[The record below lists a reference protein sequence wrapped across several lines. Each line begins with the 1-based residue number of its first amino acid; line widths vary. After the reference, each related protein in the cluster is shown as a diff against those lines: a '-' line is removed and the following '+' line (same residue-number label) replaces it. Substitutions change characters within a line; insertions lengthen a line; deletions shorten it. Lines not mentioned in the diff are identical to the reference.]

1 MDFMQTALYHPSDGY
16 YATRVP
22 GHGGHYR
29 TSPSLTPW
37 FGRLVARELRRMWQA
52 IGGPDPFCVVE
63 VGGGQGD
70 LAADAMEEADSMG
83 VPLRWRFIE
92 RFDRVR
98 DWQRR
103 RLGPA
108 AGSAEWSTD
117 LSGPPVVGCVLANE
131 VLDNFP
137 VHVLEVAETGSVQE
151 IYGDGDGFVERLDAV
166 SDVTL
171 AEPAREAAAH
181 LAPGARFEISS
192 GVEAWC
198 RDATRALTRGYLLL
212 IDYGGLEPDIWLEH
226 PDGTVATYRREDA
239 TPSPL
244 DEPGS
249 KDITA
254 DVNFSTVARAAQSA
268 GFRPEPVITQG
279 SWLLSL
285 GIAQMAEEL
294 ETAGFMAALD
304 GLVEEAT
311 VLQGELGRLMELGDA
326 GGLGSLLV
334 LRAAKDAPTPC

>member
-1 MDFMQTALYHPSDGY
+1 
-16 YATRVP
+16 
-22 GHGGHYR
+22 
-29 TSPSLTPW
+29 
-37 FGRLVARELRRMWQA
+37 MWQA
-52 IGGPDPFCVVE
+52 LGGPDPFWVVE

-70 LAADAMEEADSMG
+70 LAADAMWEAHSMG
-83 VPLRWRFIE
+83 VPVRWRFIE

-103 RLGPA
+103 RLGPS
-108 AGSAEWSTD
+108 AGSAEWSMD
-117 LSGPPVVGCVLANE
+117 LSGPPVIGCVLANE

-137 VHVLEVAETGSVQE
+137 VHVLAVTEAGDVYEVYVDV
-151 IYGDGDGFVERLDAV
+151 DGDGFAERPGAL

-171 AEPAREAAAH
+171 AEPVRAAATH
-181 LAPGARFEISS
+181 LAPGARFEISC

-198 RDATRALTRGYLLL
+198 RDASLALTRGYLLL
-212 IDYGGLEPDIWLEH
+212 IDYGGLEPDIWLDH
-226 PDGTVATYRREDA
+226 PDGTVATYGREEA

-254 DVNFSTVARAAQSA
+254 EVNFSAVARAAHSA

-279 SWLLSL
+279 SWLLTL
-285 GIAQMAEEL
+285 GIAQVAEEI
-294 ETAGFMAALD
+294 ETAGLMAALE
-304 GLVEEAT
+304 GLVQEAT
-311 VLQGELGRLMELGDA
+311 VLQGELKRLMELGDT

-334 LRAAKDAPTPC
+334 LRAAKDAPRLC

>member
-1 MDFMQTALYHPSDGY
+1 MDFMQTTLYHPSDGY

-70 LAADAMEEADSMG
+70 LAADAVEEADSMG

-117 LSGPPVVGCVLANE
+117 LSGLPVVGCVLANE

-198 RDATRALTRGYLLL
+198 PRRHPGAHPRLPAPHRLRRPRARHL
-212 IDYGGLEPDIWLEH
+212 
-226 PDGTVATYRREDA
+226 
-239 TPSPL
+239 
-244 DEPGS
+244 
-249 KDITA
+249 
-254 DVNFSTVARAAQSA
+254 ARAS
-268 GFRPEPVITQG
+268 
-279 SWLLSL
+279 
-285 GIAQMAEEL
+285 
-294 ETAGFMAALD
+294 
-304 GLVEEAT
+304 
-311 VLQGELGRLMELGDA
+311 
-326 GGLGSLLV
+326 
-334 LRAAKDAPTPC
+334 